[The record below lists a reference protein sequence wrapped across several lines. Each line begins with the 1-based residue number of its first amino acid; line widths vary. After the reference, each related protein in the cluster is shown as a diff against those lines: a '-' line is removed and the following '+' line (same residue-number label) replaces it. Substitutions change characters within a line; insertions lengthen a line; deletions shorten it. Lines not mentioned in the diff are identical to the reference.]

1 MVFLLLTYI
10 QSLYP
15 KNRIIM
21 IEETFFHMLIS
32 GENAKFTLRSKII
45 NDRIYYYAN
54 VVGTDLN
61 IYKNLS
67 QKEQQECIGIEVTD
81 GNYNTVYYNDKLKL
95 KIDLIELYG
104 GVNSLK
110 SEI

>member
-1 MVFLLLTYI
+1 ML
-10 QSLYP
+10 
-15 KNRIIM
+15 
-21 IEETFFHMLIS
+21 EETFFHSLIN

-54 VVGTDLN
+54 VIGTDLN

-67 QKEQQECIGIEVTD
+67 QKEQQESIGIEVSD
-81 GNYNTVYYNDKLKL
+81 GNYNTVYYSDKLKF
-95 KIDLIELYG
+95 KTDLIELYG

>member
-1 MVFLLLTYI
+1 M
-10 QSLYP
+10 
-15 KNRIIM
+15 
-21 IEETFFHMLIS
+21 
-32 GENAKFTLRSKII
+32 
-45 NDRIYYYAN
+45 
-54 VVGTDLN
+54 GTDLN

-81 GNYNTVYYNDKLKL
+81 GNYNPVYYSDKLKS
-95 KIDLIELYG
+95 DLIELYG